1 MSAPYEYA
9 LIRVVPRT
17 DRGEFVNVGVI
28 LYCQDHKVLRADAHI
43 DVERLVAL
51 WPDVDIAG
59 VQAACH
65 AIAQACDAPETGTL
79 RDGGGIGSRFRWL
92 TAPRSTVVQP
102 GPIHAGITDDPHRE
116 VATIMRRMVALDRA
130 DASGDD

>member
-28 LYCQDHKVLRADAHI
+28 LYCQEPMVLRASTHI

-51 WPDVDIAG
+51 WPDVDVDG
-59 VQAACH
+59 VRAACD
-65 AIAQACDAPETGTL
+65 AIAQACDAPGTGSP
-79 RDGGGIGSRFRWL
+79 RDGLGIGARFRWL

-102 GPIHAGITDDPHRE
+102 GPIHAGMTDDPHRE
-116 VATIMRRMVALDRA
+116 VATIMRRMVAMDRGGSSA
-130 DASGDD
+130 DG